1 MNILTKPRLEF
12 KTLFLDIDTTLVSP
26 KNGTDGKDI
35 SPGRCLASLVAGKNN
50 ISQEDAK
57 EKIRKLEESIENML
71 GNIWPFGILEELN
84 VAEDELW
91 HVLAQEAEKKLF
103 MYSDAKDFLVGLKR
117 YSDIK
122 VYTATTNPG
131 MIIFAKLSIGGLA
144 DKYGSVYL
152 DGAFGG
158 EEVHPGGKSTPEFY
172 KALLKK
178 TGADPDSTLMVG
190 DHVKMDLELARAA
203 GIKQVVLVDRTMR
216 NGWTYES
223 EGPLYVNSLDKV
235 FDFFTS

>member
-1 MNILTKPRLEF
+1 MNTDTNPGLKV
-12 KTLFLDIDTTLVSP
+12 KTLLVDIDTTLVAP
-26 KNGTDGKDI
+26 KSEASGDI
-35 SPGRCLASLVAGKNN
+35 SPELCLASLVAEKHN
-50 ISQEDAK
+50 ISIEKAK
-57 EKIRKLEESIENML
+57 LKIQTLEKSIKNMV
-71 GNIWPFGILEELN
+71 GNIWPFGILESLSI
-84 VAEDELW
+84 AEKELW

-103 MYSDAKDFLVGLKR
+103 MYSDAKDFLIGLKR

-131 MIIFAKLSIGGLA
+131 IIIFAKLSIGGLA
-144 DKYGSVYL
+144 DKYGSMYL

-178 TGADPDSTLMVG
+178 TGAASDSTLMVG

-203 GIKQVVLVDRTMR
+203 GIKQVVLVNRAMR
-216 NGWTYES
+216 DDWTYEP
-223 EGPLYVNSLDKV
+223 EGPLYVKSLNNI
-235 FDFFTS
+235 FDFFVD